1 MCVRERERETDR
13 QSCLSRTRFSLLVTK
28 KKKKKKKKE
37 NEAHKHNSVNAGAA
51 LLLKK
56 SLPTRR
62 KKKIFLSTALFSSDF
77 LFELLLN
84 KTALFER

>member
-1 MCVRERERETDR
+1 MRERERETDR
-13 QSCLSRTRFSLLVTK
+13 QSCLSRTRFSLLVTKK

-62 KKKIFLSTALFSSDF
+62 KKKNCLSTALFSSDF